1 MDDRGIRRGGAGHVP
16 GASPA
21 CWRPLRSSYRW
32 RTARTAARCT
42 RPAGDAGKECSDPE
56 ASLPPSPAGG
66 PVVAAIRARR
76 KLVVGVDR
84 NSHRRGYRDPAKGTS
99 EGFDIDPA
107 RTTAADILGSP
118 VAVVFRTVPSDQRI
132 AAVDSDTVGLV
143 PRTATVNCARVK
155 RVAFSNAS
163 SGTGRQ
169 VLAHKGSAATGYDAS
184 PSGEGV
190 RSAEG
195 STAYEVLERRS
206 YDAVHRD
213 ERDGTAQDP
222 DRCTVPS
229 RLDRPVRLRAR
240 EVDAFLT
247 GSALA
252 AGRAAR
258 DPAVELKD
266 APITIEYHGV
276 VAGPGHD
283 DPARRVDQ
291 VLAYRAGPRARGH
304 GKRLKADRPGPSG
317 QVRARVPDG
326 NVPLRAR
333 GDRWASRVPPVR

>member
-1 MDDRGIRRGGAGHVP
+1 MGIDQN
-16 GASPA
+16 
-21 CWRPLRSSYRW
+21 SYR
-32 RTARTAARCT
+32 
-42 RPAGDAGKECSDPE
+42 
-56 ASLPPSPAGG
+56 
-66 PVVAAIRARR
+66 
-76 KLVVGVDR
+76 R
-84 NSHRRGYRDPAKGTS
+84 NYRGPAKGTS

-107 RTTAADILGSP
+107 RTAAADILGSP
-118 VAVVFRTVPSDQRI
+118 VAVVFRTVPSDRRI
-132 AAVDSDTVGLV
+132 AALDSDTVGLV
-143 PRTATVNCARVK
+143 LRTTTVNCARVK

-163 SGTGRQ
+163 SGTGQQ
-169 VLAHKGSAATGYDAS
+169 VLARKGSTPTGYDAS
-184 PSGEGV
+184 LSGEGV
-190 RSAEG
+190 CSAEG

-206 YDAVHRD
+206 YDAVHRT

-229 RLDRPVRLRAR
+229 RLDCPVRLRACGA
-240 EVDAFLT
+240 DAFVM

-252 AGRAAR
+252 AGQAAR

-276 VAGPGHD
+276 AAGPGHD
-283 DPARRVDQ
+283 DPARRVDH
-291 VLAYRAGPRARGH
+291 VLAYRAGPWTRAY
-304 GKRLKADRPGPSG
+304 GKRFKADRPGPSG